1 MTKHYTMGH
10 NSYGKPKVINY
21 PDDKTKCHC
30 TIGNY
35 TSIGNKVTILLA
47 AEHNTQSIT
56 THPLF
61 NVLPLPG
68 TPPNS
73 TPCNVEIGNDV
84 WIGYG
89 TIILSPCVIGD
100 GAIIGANTTI
110 TKDIPPYAVVVGN
123 PPKIIRYRF
132 NKSDRERLQRI
143 AWWNLTDEQVTE
155 IAPNLFSDDVDELER
170 IVCGM

>member
-10 NSYGKPKVINY
+10 NSYGNPTVTHYHPGKQ
-21 PDDKTKCHC
+21 CHC
-30 TIGNY
+30 HIGNY
-35 TSIGNKVTILLA
+35 TSIGNKVTIIIA
-47 AEHNTQSIT
+47 GEHNTHSIT

-61 NVLPLPG
+61 NVLPIKEAP
-68 TPPNS
+68 TNS
-73 TPCNVEIGNDV
+73 TPCNVTIGNDV

-89 TIILSPCVIGD
+89 ATILSPCVIGD

-123 PPKIIRYRF
+123 PPKIIKYRF
-132 NKSDRERLQRI
+132 NKSDRIRLQQI

-155 IAPNLFSDDVDELER
+155 IAPNLYSDNIDELER
-170 IVCGM
+170 IVNGM